1 MFFGFLLALR
11 CQLPPV
17 KKSLLMERALRSVC
31 ASCTRKLLLQQK
43 RQQQLILATATRR
56 NTPLRISHHRPYSSI
71 KAAQQPE
78 KIQEINENSEL
89 SAEGTL
95 DKANKELEKI
105 LTDAAVYEVH
115 PERTLQKVLRIIQ
128 ELRDRNIPFNL
139 ETYERLQSAYAKR
152 GMLSEMMP
160 LLQEMAAND
169 VEPSTRIFHNAL
181 QVTTDAQLRQKKRA
195 NLYLRKSYIA
205 RCVDEQSYSA
215 SSDPSR
221 DGVVGCRNDK
231 DNVRKLATMCA

>member
-1 MFFGFLLALR
+1 M
-11 CQLPPV
+11 
-17 KKSLLMERALRSVC
+17 
-31 ASCTRKLLLQQK
+31 
-43 RQQQLILATATRR
+43 ILATATRR

-115 PERTLQKVLRIIQ
+115 PERTLQKVLSIIQ